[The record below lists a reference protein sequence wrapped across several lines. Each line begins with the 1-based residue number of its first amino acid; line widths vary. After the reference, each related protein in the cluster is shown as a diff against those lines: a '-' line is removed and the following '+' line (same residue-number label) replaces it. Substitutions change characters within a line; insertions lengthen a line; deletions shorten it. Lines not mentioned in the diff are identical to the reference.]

1 MQLDIKQE
9 QICKLTTLLGQFAGL
24 AYAVAGKVTEYGL
37 SMAALKCSA
46 HLLLNALSRT
56 LREPVREAPS
66 PLKLLLAV

>member
-1 MQLDIKQE
+1 M
-9 QICKLTTLLGQFAGL
+9 CTLTTLLGQFAGL

-37 SMAALKCSA
+37 SMAALKGPA

-66 PLKLLLAV
+66 PLKLLLVV